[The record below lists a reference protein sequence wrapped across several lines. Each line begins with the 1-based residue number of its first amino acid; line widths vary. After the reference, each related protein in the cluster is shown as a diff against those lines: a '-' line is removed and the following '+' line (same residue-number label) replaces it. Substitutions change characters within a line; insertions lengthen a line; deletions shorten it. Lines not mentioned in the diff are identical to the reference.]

1 MEEVYNLWPAASK
14 TSRDKQL
21 SFISNQEL
29 ASNIKTLT
37 GATMKL

>member
-1 MEEVYNLWPAASK
+1 MQEVYNLWSAALK
-14 TSRDKQL
+14 TSGDKQL
-21 SFISNQEL
+21 SFISNQVL